1 MVQYEENS
9 TLKKIWGDRCEDKN
23 ARLARCSLVRVMDS
37 FLHILALYILPAHQ
51 RSWLY
56 VLGYAGRASAGDIGR
71 EELREDETL

>member
-1 MVQYEENS
+1 MPDLQDV
-9 TLKKIWGDRCEDKN
+9 L
-23 ARLARCSLVRVMDS
+23 LFRVMAS

-56 VLGYAGRASAGDIGR
+56 VLDNTGRASVGDVGR